1 MKSLTA
7 GTVSGCIVWGVL
19 FVVTVPCLWVVMFMV
34 LDLNTYTDTAYHIMQ
49 PIVCPSGSKLT
60 VKVYDSTT
68 TDSSHHRIAAVG
80 HDMNCDAN
88 GDLVKK
94 DVIVEY
100 LLIWRGL
107 GIVSGVVGA
116 LLLSFLLS
124 IPVGALVIG
133 FMHRTKATPTPP

>member
-7 GTVSGCIVWGVL
+7 GTVSGCIVWVVL
-19 FVVTVPCLWVVMFMV
+19 FVVTVPCLWVVMFMA
-34 LDLNTYTDTAYHIMQ
+34 LDLTTYTDIAYQIMQ
-49 PIVCPSGSKLT
+49 PIVCPPNSKLT
-60 VKVYDSTT
+60 VKTYDSST
-68 TDSSHHRIAAVG
+68 TDSNHHRVAAVG

-107 GIVSGVVGA
+107 GIVSGIVVA

-124 IPVGALVIG
+124 IPIGALVTG
-133 FMHRTKATPTPP
+133 FMHRTKATPA